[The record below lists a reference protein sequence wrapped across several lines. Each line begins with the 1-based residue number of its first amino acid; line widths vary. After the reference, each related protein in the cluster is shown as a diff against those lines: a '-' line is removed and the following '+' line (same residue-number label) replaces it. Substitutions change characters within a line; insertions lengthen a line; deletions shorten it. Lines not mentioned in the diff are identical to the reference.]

1 MNYIMNYIKAS
12 VTSIDSF
19 DGITIVGFRAGSEIL
34 TMMSLEL
41 ERSLQVDSEVM
52 LAIKATTVSLAK
64 EKSTLLSISNQLPV
78 QISSIDTGELL
89 SSVKLSF
96 EGNFIESIITKNSA
110 QRMGLKPEDEIVA
123 LIKASDLAIAEI
135 L

>member
-1 MNYIMNYIKAS
+1 MDYIMNYIKAS

-19 DGITIVGFRAGSEIL
+19 EGITIVGFRAGSEVL

-41 ERSLQVDSEVM
+41 DRSLQVGSAVM
-52 LAIKATTVSLAK
+52 LAFKATTVSLARDK
-64 EKSTLLSISNQLPV
+64 NALLSISNQLPV
-78 QISSIDTGELL
+78 YISSIDKGELL

-96 EGNFIESIITKNSA
+96 EGSFIESIITKSSA
-110 QRMGLKPEDEIVA
+110 LRMDLKPEDEIVA